1 MEIDVTELK
10 RMIVEKNTTLD
21 AVARILDINRSTL
34 YRKLRGDAR
43 GVTVKEAQSIALY
56 LGLNTDEVLNI
67 FWKTH
72 GADMHQRTSR
82 M

>member
-1 MEIDVTELK
+1 MEIDVAELK

-21 AVARILDINRSTL
+21 AVAKILDINRSTL

-43 GVTVKEAQSIALY
+43 GITVKEAQSIALY
-56 LGLNTDEVLNI
+56 LGLSTDEVLNI

-72 GADMHQRTSR
+72 GTNMHQRVAG